1 MAMSP
6 RDDALK
12 VEGIEN
18 LFCAGEKAG
27 LLVGHTEAICT
38 GTLAGYNAVR
48 YVKKEDP
55 LILPNSLAIGDA
67 IKYVRDRMMNHNELD
82 KKITFSGSVYFD
94 RMKEKDLY
102 TTDVKDIEKRV
113 KAAGMAEIFS
123 EP

>member
-6 RDDALK
+6 RDDSLK
-12 VEGIEN
+12 VNGLQN

-38 GTLAGYNAVR
+38 GTLAGYNSVR

-55 LILPNSLAIGDA
+55 LILPESLAIGDA

-94 RMKEKDLY
+94 RMKQMDLY
-102 TTDVKDIEKRV
+102 TTDIKDIEKKV
-113 KAAGMAEIFS
+113 EAAGMADIFK
-123 EP
+123 